1 MTKFNY
7 TSLQDKR
14 IDQFEKCAGQMAILF
29 KPKTIRLLNIENR
42 TDESKIKKKLI
53 QKHKIRLI

>member
-53 QKHKIRLI
+53 